1 MRMTATEDYARA
13 LLAKRAKDMEEI
25 IREVLRYGN
34 NVETIQL
41 LVKTGEC
48 CKACADLICKPQ

>member
-1 MRMTATEDYARA
+1 MTATEDYARA
-13 LLAKRAKDMEEI
+13 LLAKRAKDMKEI

-34 NVETIQL
+34 NIETIQL
-41 LVKTGEC
+41 LIKTGEC